1 MKKIYCEKCE
11 SWTDSSNEIVMF
23 EAGEL
28 DNCCPICGGVDCLT
42 LKEENSKE

>member
-11 SWTDSSNEIVMF
+11 CWTDSFNEVAMF

-28 DNCCPICGGVDCLT
+28 DNRCPICGSLDCLI
-42 LKEENSKE
+42 LKEENIKE